1 MNWLFKRFGLSI
13 RFDAVAPVGDTGTP
27 DVTGGTPD
35 PSKAGGGSLVAKPE
49 SYTLNIDGESKVVTL
64 EEMKT
69 LATKAGGADKRFQ
82 EASEMKKQ
90 AEKGLK
96 IGNLIDSM
104 ADNPTDEQ
112 AKELALH
119 LGIDPGEFMAYLN
132 ENETPQGGDKGNKPA
147 EAVRVSKQDIIDAM
161 GFDPEKAK
169 VTLERSETRQIED
182 AKKNLREISD
192 LAVDKDEIFGK
203 MIIGDKR
210 DDRMS
215 IIKDE
220 VAEDVLRKIQ
230 DGVPYGAELV
240 AGCVQKIRAKYT
252 KFGIP
257 STPDQFPIVLG
268 MGPGGGLSAEI
279 QADKPIERVAAGK
292 DGDEDNLVSR
302 YLQKGI
308 QLIRKQSHN

>member
-1 MNWLFKRFGLSI
+1 MGE
-13 RFDAVAPVGDTGTP
+13 
-27 DVTGGTPD
+27 D
-35 PSKAGGGSLVAKPE
+35 PS
-49 SYTLNIDGESKVVTL
+49 
-64 EEMKT
+64 EE
-69 LATKAGGADKRFQ
+69 Q
-82 EASEMKKQ
+82 
-90 AEKGLK
+90 
-96 IGNLIDSM
+96 I
-104 ADNPTDEQ
+104 
-112 AKELALH
+112 KELALH
-119 LGIDPGEFMAYLN
+119 LKIDPGEFMAYLN
-132 ENETPQGGDKGNKPA
+132 ENDPPQGNNKGIKPA
-147 EAVRVSKQDIIDAM
+147 EATKVSKQDIIDAL
-161 GFDPEKAK
+161 GFDPGKAK
-169 VTLERSETRQIED
+169 TVLERSENRQLED
-182 AKKNLREISD
+182 AKRELREISD
-192 LAVDKDEIFGK
+192 KAVDKDEIFGK

-257 STPDQFPIVLG
+257 STPEQFPIVLG

-279 QADKPIERVAAGK
+279 QADKPIARVAAGK

-308 QLIRKQSHN
+308 QMIRSQGRK